1 MRRARAGL
9 AVIALGVAQLLL
21 AASGRA
27 DTPTKVGWWNQAQQA
42 PAAVPT
48 IPAPPTSAEG
58 GITVINSPTG
68 PAAWGAV
75 YYKVGEVSS
84 AVLTL
89 ASSTPIAVPSGGGL
103 LGCLVDTPGWPAGG
117 NQRWDAKPV
126 VDPLCTPGVL
136 DAAATSI
143 AFKLSAAF
151 RDADGAIDIA
161 VIPTGQL
168 PFEVNFD
175 PPGAASLR
183 TTQAPPAPGDA
194 VSAPADIAAFT
205 PGDVVDGTL
214 LFPDPATFAFASP
227 PAPAAP
233 NPIASLGGRVTT
245 PQLAATADHPTS
257 ERVAIV
263 VIVAGLLISLWRLAG
278 QTVRAP
284 RLLGSLGHDATI
296 AAPTST
302 DASPAGIGRFAR
314 TRTERPRRLL

>member
-9 AVIALGVAQLLL
+9 AVVALGVAQLLL

-27 DTPTKVGWWNQAQQA
+27 ETPTKVGWWNQAQQT
-42 PAAVPT
+42 PAAAPT

-68 PAAWGAV
+68 PVAWGAV
-75 YYKVGEVSS
+75 YYKVGEVSN
-84 AVLTL
+84 AILTL
-89 ASSTPIAVPSGGGL
+89 ASATPIAVPSGDGL
-103 LGCLVDTPGWPAGG
+103 LGCLVDTPGWHAGG

-136 DAAATSI
+136 DTAGTTI
-143 AFKLSAAF
+143 AFKLSGAF

-161 VIPTGQL
+161 IIPTGQL

-183 TTQAPPAPGDA
+183 TTPAPTAPADADAPPADVVDFA
-194 VSAPADIAAFT
+194 
-205 PGDVVDGTL
+205 PGDVVDGTT
-214 LFPDPATFAFASP
+214 LFPNPATFAFATP
-227 PAPAAP
+227 PTPAAP
-233 NPIASLGGRVTT
+233 NPIVSLGGRATT
-245 PQLAATADHPTS
+245 PPVATTTDHPTS
-257 ERVAIV
+257 ERVAV
-263 VIVAGLLISLWRLAG
+263 VLILAGLLFSLWRLAG

-284 RLLGSLGHDATI
+284 RLLGSLGNEA
-296 AAPTST
+296 ALAASAPTEVT
-302 DASPAGIGRFAR
+302 PAGIGRFAR